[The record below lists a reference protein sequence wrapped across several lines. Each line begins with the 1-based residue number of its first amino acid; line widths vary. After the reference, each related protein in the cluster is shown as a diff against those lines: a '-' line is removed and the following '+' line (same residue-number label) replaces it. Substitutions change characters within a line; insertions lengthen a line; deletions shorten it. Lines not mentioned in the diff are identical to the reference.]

1 MIRDYSF
8 FAVKQFKTRKLRT
21 FLTML
26 GIFIGIAAVVS
37 LVSLGQGLQNVI
49 TEQFESMGANKMMIS
64 PSGGMMGMG
73 GRGSLDDSDLNVIQH
88 SRGIRAAGGFMT
100 KFVTVGF
107 GSENQYTFVLG
118 LPQDESKKIIEDLSS
133 FKIAKGRD
141 LKQGDK
147 LKVVVGSRFGKG
159 DFFDK
164 KVVTGDK
171 ISVNN
176 QKFEVIGIMAPIG
189 NPSDDSQ
196 VYISLDA
203 AIELF
208 GGKTEFAI
216 IMAEAVDGISPV
228 AAAESVKRALRRHRG
243 LAEGEED
250 FEVQTFE
257 QMIESF
263 GSIFTIVQAV
273 LIGIAGISLL
283 VGGIGIMN
291 TMYTSVFQRTNEI
304 GIMKAVG
311 ARNSD
316 IIKIFLI
323 ESGFLGMAGGAI
335 GIVIGFGISKIV
347 EFSASQAGLG
357 MLKASFPWY
366 LILGSLMFSF
376 VVGCIAG
383 CFPAIRASRLKP
395 VDALRYE

>member
-1 MIRDYSF
+1 MIGDYSF
-8 FAVKQFKTRKLRT
+8 FAFKQFSTRKLRT

-37 LVSLGQGLQNVI
+37 LVSLGQGLQKVVR
-49 TEQFESMGANKMMIS
+49 EQFESMGANKIMIS

-73 GRGSLDDSDLNVIQH
+73 GRGYLDESDLRVIQN
-88 SRGIRAAGGFMT
+88 SRGIHLAGGMMF
-100 KFVTVGF
+100 KFISVEF
-107 GSENQYTFVLG
+107 GNEKKHTFVIG
-118 LPQDESKKIIEDLSS
+118 LPQDESKKIIEEMSNFKVSS
-133 FKIAKGRD
+133 GRD

-147 LKVVVGSRFGKG
+147 LKIAVGSRFGKK

-164 KVVTGDK
+164 KVGIGDRLL
-171 ISVNN
+171 VNN
-176 QKFEVIGIMAPIG
+176 QKFEVVGIMAPIG

-196 VYISLDA
+196 VYVSLDTA
-203 AIELF
+203 VELF
-208 GGKTEFAI
+208 GGKKEFSI
-216 IMAEAVDGISPV
+216 IMADVVDSVSPAV
-228 AAAESVKRALRRHRG
+228 AAESIKKALRRHRS
-243 LAEGEED
+243 LAEGDED

-316 IIKIFLI
+316 ILKIFLI
-323 ESGFLGMAGGAI
+323 ESGFLGMAGGAV
-335 GIVIGFGISKIV
+335 GIAIGFGISKMV

-366 LILGSLMFSF
+366 LIIGSLLFSF
-376 VVGCIAG
+376 VVGGVAG
-383 CFPAIRASRLKP
+383 CFPAVRASRLKP